1 MLRVIDVVL
10 GKVRT
15 QYVVPAMILPTDVA
29 DTIGMPIVNDAVLLI
44 AGEKVT
50 TFVTAVVAVIMPM
63 NCALAIFS
71 GRPI

>member
-1 MLRVIDVVL
+1 
-10 GKVRT
+10 
-15 QYVVPAMILPTDVA
+15 MILPTDVA